1 VAVQGGSYGTVT
13 KCVTVQQGVKIAVQN
28 TNNLG
33 LQIWNLK
40 LHNPQDNPF
49 NFSDFFEFFLSH
61 FFLFVFFSWNNN
73 NIYEGADTTETNEAR
88 QNNNDG
94 DKQPDERST
103 QSDNTTKRAIGFFV
117 AFSVDFRT
125 WTNQ

>member
-13 KCVTVQQGVKIAVQN
+13 KCVTVQQGVKIVVQK
-28 TNNLG
+28 TTNLG

-61 FFLFVFFSWNNN
+61 FFVCIFFH
-73 NIYEGADTTETNEAR
+73 ETTIAYMR
-88 QNNNDG
+88 VPIQL
-94 DKQPDERST
+94 KQMKHGGR
-103 QSDNTTKRAIGFFV
+103 TTMV
-117 AFSVDFRT
+117 TS
-125 WTNQ
+125 NQMNATHKVTIPPKGL